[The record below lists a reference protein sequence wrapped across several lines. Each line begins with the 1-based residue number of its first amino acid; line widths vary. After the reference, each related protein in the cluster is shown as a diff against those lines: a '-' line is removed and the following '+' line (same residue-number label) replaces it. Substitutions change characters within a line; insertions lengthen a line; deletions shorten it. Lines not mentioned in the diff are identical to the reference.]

1 MITISSAMNIELLD
15 ILSLKFAGLNI
26 FSASY
31 STKTQI
37 LLFWLGTL
45 NFIIEDIPQFII
57 QVNDYF
63 L

>member
-1 MITISSAMNIELLD
+1 MNIELLD

-37 LLFWLGTL
+37 LLFWLGIL